1 VADTLVIVPTYNER
15 AGLESI
21 IARITAAVPT
31 AHVLIIDDGSPD
43 GTGEIADRL
52 AADDPRISVLHRTA
66 KDGLGRAYLAGF
78 AHALNAGYDF
88 VVEIDADGSH
98 DPAQLPAMLDLARGG
113 ADLVIGSRWVPGGS
127 VRDWPWIRKAIS
139 RTGNRYSRLAL
150 RSRIHDIT
158 AGFRVFRAT
167 ALAALRLEKV
177 SSQGYC
183 FQVEM
188 AWRTERA
195 GLRVVEHPIVFVERT
210 QGTSK
215 MHAGIVIEALFRVTG
230 WGIAD
235 RFGRGPMIGK
245 RERSGRLN
253 HDH

>member
-21 IARITAAVPT
+21 VRRITDAVPT
-31 AHVLIIDDGSPD
+31 ADVLIVDDGSPD
-43 GTGEIADRL
+43 GTGVLADRL
-52 AADDPRISVLHRTA
+52 AAADARIRVIHRAA

-78 AHALNAGYDF
+78 AHALDNGYAF
-88 VVEIDADGSH
+88 LAEIDADGSH
-98 DPAQLPAMLDLARGG
+98 DPAELAPMLQLAKGD

-127 VRDWPWIRKAIS
+127 VRHWPWYRQAIS
-139 RTGNRYSRLAL
+139 RAGNQYSRIAL
-150 RSRIHDIT
+150 RSRIRDIT
-158 AGFRVFRAT
+158 AGFRVFRADT
-167 ALAALRLEKV
+167 LRLLDLDGV

-210 QGTSK
+210 QGASK
-215 MHAGIVIEALFRVTG
+215 MHAGIVVEALFRVTG

-235 RFGRGPMIGK
+235 RLGLGRTSVTPK
-245 RERSGRLN
+245 RRTTR
-253 HDH
+253 D